1 MNSCFLFNVKIPYIF
16 RFNQGF
22 LLSSFRFSTVLA
34 VCFCCLEIN
43 GLASADDWPQW
54 NGPTRDGVVHEAG
67 ILTRIPDAGLKLLWR
82 KDVQLGYSG
91 PATANGLVYIFDY
104 AKESGTIVN
113 KAGTRDELTGRERLL
128 CMNALTGELLWKDEY
143 DRPYAVSYGSGP
155 RATPT
160 VYNGLVY
167 ALGAEGHLRC
177 LDARTGKRKWIR
189 DFKKEFGAETPL
201 WGHAASPLV
210 YGDSLICMVGGD
222 GSLVV
227 AFDLLTGREQW
238 RALSSKETGYC
249 PPSLIAHNGVE
260 QLLIW
265 SPGMFSSVNPQSGQ
279 LNWQEELA
287 PKYGMSIMPP
297 ISEGDLLFAGGEGSV
312 GAMFRLR
319 SDSISAEIVWRGAQ
333 KIGVY
338 LATSAAVFDH
348 GYLYG
353 ADIGSGALIC
363 ARASDGERMW
373 QSAVPTTGSTR
384 GRGGAHGTAFLLKCG
399 DGDYLIFSETG
410 DFISAKLTP
419 EGYSETGR
427 FHAIEPTGT
436 TMGRDYVWTFPA
448 ISDGRL
454 YLRNDVEVVCY
465 DLRE

>member
-1 MNSCFLFNVKIPYIF
+1 MSRF
-16 RFNQGF
+16 R
-22 LLSSFRFSTVLA
+22 LSA
-34 VCFCCLEIN
+34 VMAICFCCLEIN

-67 ILTRIPDAGLKLLWR
+67 IMTIIPDVGLKLLWR

-91 PATANGLVYIFDY
+91 PAVANGLIYIFDY
-104 AKESGTIVN
+104 AKQSGSIIN
-113 KAGTRDELTGRERLL
+113 KAGTRDELTGQERLL
-128 CMNALTGELLWKDEY
+128 CMDAITGELLWQDEY

-160 VYNGLVY
+160 VYKGLVY

-177 LDARTGKRKWIR
+177 LDARTGERKWTR
-189 DFKKEFGAETPL
+189 DFRKEFGAETPL

-210 YGDSLICMVGGD
+210 YGESLICMVGGD

-238 RALSSKETGYC
+238 RSLSSKETGYC
-249 PPSLIAHNGVE
+249 PPSLMTHNAVE

-265 SPGMFSSVNPQSGQ
+265 SPGILSSLNPQSGQ
-279 LNWQEELA
+279 LYWQEELA

-297 ISEGDLLFAGGEGSV
+297 ISEGNLLFAGGEGSV
-312 GAMFRLR
+312 GAMFRLGG
-319 SDSISAEIVWRGAQ
+319 DNTSAEVVWRGTP
-333 KIGVY
+333 KTGVY
-338 LATSAAVFDH
+338 LATSAAVFDR

-353 ADIGSGALIC
+353 ADIGSGALVC

-384 GRGGAHGTAFLLKCG
+384 GRSGAHGTAFLLKCG

-448 ISDGRL
+448 ISEGRL
-454 YLRNDVEVVCY
+454 YLRNDVEVICY
-465 DLRE
+465 HLSK